1 MNDVLYNFISPVTG
15 RLPLTEN
22 YILLGGRQGFSVMS
36 PKLID
41 IELELIN
48 INHVLGDLSTT
59 AFILGA
65 PNPKL
70 PLSQDLS
77 SLGNGF
83 MFNTAGTISTTNNLP
98 LPSLPYNNIWVGNI
112 NNVAVPTPYVVSQ
125 NNSSFI
131 LQTPN
136 PNLPNSQALGLL
148 LGGILQSAPLTGTV
162 SIAIPDVDYATVA
175 TLEELAAEAEASA
188 EAAAASATEA
198 AASATE
204 AAASATEAAAS
215 AVEASA
221 SAAEATGAAAEATG
235 AAAEASFSAFEASLS
250 AIEAGLSATE
260 ASVAA
265 AEATGAAAEASAS
278 AAEAT
283 GAATEATAS
292 ATAAAISATEAAGSA
307 TAAALSA
314 TDAATSTIAASGYS
328 AAAAASASGAAAS
341 AVDASSSA
349 SEAQDY
355 LNILL
360 ATGLNDLPCT
370 GDVSFQG
377 YTLINLGTP
386 INPTDGANKEYVDN
400 AISGLPYS
408 TLTLQGAITGSGP
421 LNLPVITT
429 LNTTLNQITNAGNV
443 NIANFLLNNV
453 LDPIS
458 PQDGATKNYVDNATI
473 APSQITNYP
482 SNSSLFLNGAGTWT
496 APSFSNLI
504 TTSSIGY
511 EITINNTNASSTNTG
526 LLIQNNGYNA
536 VNFGF
541 NNSTK
546 EAYVW
551 AYGSNA
557 LLKFGTNAT
566 TRMQLLN
573 NGTLDLL
580 TNTITGL
587 ANPVNPTDGVNKQYV
602 DTAVSGLPYSSLTL
616 QGAIT
621 GSGPLNLPVSTTLNT
636 TLNQITN
643 AGNVNIGNYNL
654 NNVLDPINPQDGA
667 TKNYVDT
674 STIAPSRIT
683 SYPSNSSLFLNG
695 TGSWTAPSFSNFI
708 TTSSV
713 GYEITINNTNA
724 SSTNTGLLI
733 QNNGYN
739 AVNFGFNNSTKE
751 AYVWAYGSNALL
763 KFGTNATTRMQLLNN
778 GTLDLLT
785 NTITGLANPVNPTDG
800 VNKQYVDTATIAP
813 SQIINYPSNSSLF
826 LNGAG
831 SWTAPSFSNLITT
844 SSSSYE
850 LTINNT
856 NPNSTDTGLLI
867 QNNGYN
873 AVNFGF
879 NNSTKEA
886 YVWAYGS
893 NALLKFGTNAT
904 TRMQLLNNGT
914 LTLLGNSLTGLAT
927 PVNPTDGANK
937 QYVDDAVSSL
947 SNLISLSGAISGSGC
962 PTVSKQKV
970 FESGLVA
977 LQNIIKRVES
987 LENKLGCT

>member
-1 MNDVLYNFISPVTG
+1 MIDVLYNFISPVTG

-22 YILLGGRQGFSVMS
+22 YILIGGRQGFSVMS

-77 SLGNGF
+77 SLNNGF

-112 NNVAVPTPYVVSQ
+112 NNVAVPTPYVASQ

-136 PNLPNSQALGLL
+136 PNLPNSQALALL
-148 LGGILQSAPLTGTV
+148 LGGILKSAAVTGV
-162 SIAIPDVDYATVA
+162 ISIAIPDVDYATVA
-175 TLEELAAEAEASA
+175 TLEELAAEAAASAEEATGAAAEASA
-188 EAAAASATEA
+188 SAAEAT
-198 AASATE
+198 
-204 AAASATEAAAS
+204 
-215 AVEASA
+215 A

-250 AIEAGLSATE
+250 AIEAGLSAIE
-260 ASVAA
+260 ASGAA
-265 AEATGAAAEASAS
+265 AEATTS
-278 AAEAT
+278 AA
-283 GAATEATAS
+283 
-292 ATAAAISATEAAGSA
+292 AAAISATEAAGSA

-314 TDAATSTIAASGYS
+314 TDAALSATAATTSAAEAATSATAASGYS

-355 LNILL
+355 LNTLL
-360 ATGLNDLPCT
+360 ATGLNDLPCA

-458 PQDGATKNYVDNATI
+458 PQDGATKNYVDTATI
-473 APSQITNYP
+473 APSQISNYP
-482 SNSSLFLNGAGTWT
+482 SNSSLFLNGTGSWT
-496 APSFSNLI
+496 APSFSNFI
-504 TTSSIGY
+504 TTSSVGY

-526 LLIQNNGYNA
+526 FLIQNNGYNA

-566 TRMQLLN
+566 TRMQLLS

-587 ANPVNPTDGVNKQYV
+587 ATPINPTDGVNKQYV

-621 GSGPLNLPVSTTLNT
+621 GSGPLNLPVITTLNT

-674 STIAPSRIT
+674 STIAPSRII

-695 TGSWTAPSFSNFI
+695 AGSWTAPSFSNLI

-713 GYEITINNTNA
+713 GYELTINNTNA

-733 QNNGYN
+733 QNNGFN
-739 AVNFGFNNSTKE
+739 VVNFGFNNSTNE
-751 AYVWAYGSNALL
+751 AYVWAYGNALL

-800 VNKQYVDTATIAP
+800 VNKQYVDNATIAP
-813 SQIINYPSNSSLF
+813 SQISNYPSNSSLF

-844 SSSSYE
+844 SSVGYE

-927 PVNPTDGANK
+927 PVNPTDGVNK
-937 QYVDDAVSSL
+937 QYVDSIIASL
-947 SNLISLSGAISGSGC
+947 TTRPLFTGNYDITNPAY
-962 PTVSKQKV
+962 
-970 FESGLVA
+970 SGLVE
-977 LQNIIKRVES
+977 QVNIYIEQVEVDIAKIKEYING
-987 LENKLGCT
+987 LPKL

>member
-1 MNDVLYNFISPVTG
+1 MIDVLYNFISPVTG

-22 YILLGGRQGFSVMS
+22 YILIGGRQGFSVMS

-77 SLGNGF
+77 SLNNGF

-112 NNVAVPTPYVVSQ
+112 NDVAVPTPYVASQ

-136 PNLPNSQALGLL
+136 PNLPNSQALALL
-148 LGGILQSAPLTGTV
+148 LGGILKSAAITGV
-162 SIAIPDVDYATVA
+162 ISIAVPDVDYATVA
-175 TLEELAAEAEASA
+175 TLEELAAEAAASA
-188 EAAAASATEA
+188 EEATGAAA
-198 AASATE
+198 
-204 AAASATEAAAS
+204 
-215 AVEASA
+215 EASA

-235 AAAEASFSAFEASLS
+235 AAAEA
-250 AIEAGLSATE
+250 
-260 ASVAA
+260 
-265 AEATGAAAEASAS
+265 TGAAAEASFSALEAS
-278 AAEAT
+278 LSSIEAGLSALEAS
-283 GAATEATAS
+283 GAAAEATAS
-292 ATAAAISATEAAGSA
+292 AAAAAISATEAAGSA

-314 TDAATSTIAASGYS
+314 TEAATSATAAATSATAAETSATAAAASATDASGSAGAASGYS
-328 AAAAASASGAAAS
+328 VAAAASASGAAAS

-355 LNILL
+355 LNTLL

-377 YTLINLGTP
+377 YTLINLGSP
-386 INPTDGANKEYVDN
+386 VNPTDGANKEYVDN

-443 NIANFLLNNV
+443 NIGNYNLNNV
-453 LDPIS
+453 LDPLN

-473 APSQITNYP
+473 APSQIINYPSSSSLFLNGAGAWTAPSFSNLITTSSSSYEITINNTNPNSTNTGLLIQNNGYNAVNFGFNNSTKEAYVWAYGSNALLKFGTNATTRMQLLNNGTLDLLTNSITGLANPVNPTDAVNKEYVDNATIAPSQISNYP
-482 SNSSLFLNGAGTWT
+482 SNSSLFLNGAGSWT

-504 TTSSIGY
+504 TTSSVGY
-511 EITINNTNASSTNTG
+511 ELTINNTNPSSTNTG

-602 DTAVSGLPYSSLTL
+602 DSIIASLTTRPL
-616 QGAIT
+616 FT
-621 GSGPLNLPVSTTLNT
+621 GNYD
-636 TLNQITN
+636 ITN
-643 AGNVNIGNYNL
+643 
-654 NNVLDPINPQDGA
+654 P
-667 TKNYVDT
+667 
-674 STIAPSRIT
+674 
-683 SYPSNSSLFLNG
+683 
-695 TGSWTAPSFSNFI
+695 
-708 TTSSV
+708 
-713 GYEITINNTNA
+713 
-724 SSTNTGLLI
+724 
-733 QNNGYN
+733 
-739 AVNFGFNNSTKE
+739 
-751 AYVWAYGSNALL
+751 AY
-763 KFGTNATTRMQLLNN
+763 
-778 GTLDLLT
+778 
-785 NTITGLANPVNPTDG
+785 
-800 VNKQYVDTATIAP
+800 
-813 SQIINYPSNSSLF
+813 
-826 LNGAG
+826 
-831 SWTAPSFSNLITT
+831 
-844 SSSSYE
+844 
-850 LTINNT
+850 
-856 NPNSTDTGLLI
+856 
-867 QNNGYN
+867 
-873 AVNFGF
+873 
-879 NNSTKEA
+879 
-886 YVWAYGS
+886 
-893 NALLKFGTNAT
+893 
-904 TRMQLLNNGT
+904 
-914 LTLLGNSLTGLAT
+914 
-927 PVNPTDGANK
+927 
-937 QYVDDAVSSL
+937 
-947 SNLISLSGAISGSGC
+947 
-962 PTVSKQKV
+962 
-970 FESGLVA
+970 SGLVE
-977 LQNIIKRVES
+977 QVNIYIEQVEVDIAKIKEYINGLPKV
-987 LENKLGCT
+987 